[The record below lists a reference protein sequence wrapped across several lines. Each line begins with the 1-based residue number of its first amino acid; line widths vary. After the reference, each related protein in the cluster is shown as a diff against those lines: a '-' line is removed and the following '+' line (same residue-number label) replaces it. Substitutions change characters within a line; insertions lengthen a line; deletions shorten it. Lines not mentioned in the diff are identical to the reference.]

1 MSRHGRPCEELTMS
15 CFTLDERARLS
26 IELALTS
33 DVHDPLRV
41 QQQEAAARRLG
52 MSGAEIDAARSGW
65 SFDVRTSV
73 AIALAM
79 AFATADVDRHR
90 QQRAKAVKA
99 GITEDGCLEIEA
111 LAARFAHHSPR
122 KVERYA

>member
-1 MSRHGRPCEELTMS
+1 MSH
-15 CFTLDERARLS
+15 FTLDQRVRLS

-33 DVHDPLRV
+33 NVDDPLLV

-73 AIALAM
+73 AVTLAIASA
-79 AFATADVDRHR
+79 ASDVGRHR
-90 QQRAKAVKA
+90 QQRNKAIKA
-99 GITEDGCLEIEA
+99 GITEDGCLEIET
-111 LAARFAHHSPR
+111 LA
-122 KVERYA
+122 KRYA